1 MNRIE
6 KEMVEILRQLK
17 TSYGAIAVKADFEA
31 ECTRPEEA
39 LRVKDVAALAGLS
52 LAVKIGGCEAL
63 KDLFEAKCLG
73 ATRVVAPM
81 IESAFALQ
89 KFASSIEFMYSPE
102 ERCDTEFAANIE
114 SVTGFQNLDAI
125 LNSPHCNAV
134 QSVVMGRVDTAASFG
149 LTREQVDSPQ
159 MQNLAREL
167 IQKARAKGLKT
178 ALGGAISNATLQFFR
193 SLEPGSLD
201 TYETRKIIFNTKY
214 AIPQGVAEKGL
225 SLASEFEILWL
236 ENKRNMYGKIA
247 NEDESRIQMMRERLN
262 KLS

>member
-1 MNRIE
+1 
-6 KEMVEILRQLK
+6 
-17 TSYGAIAVKADFEA
+17 
-31 ECTRPEEA
+31 
-39 LRVKDVAALAGLS
+39 
-52 LAVKIGGCEAL
+52 
-63 KDLFEAKCLG
+63 
-73 ATRVVAPM
+73 
-81 IESAFALQ
+81 
-89 KFASSIEFMYSPE
+89 
-102 ERCDTEFAANIE
+102 
-114 SVTGFQNLDAI
+114 
-125 LNSPHCNAV
+125 
-134 QSVVMGRVDTAASFG
+134 
-149 LTREQVDSPQ
+149 